1 MYFIGFLFFRP
12 LCWVFI
18 AAWVF
23 SICDV
28 QASHCGGFS
37 CGRVQALG
45 QVGFSSCG
53 MQSQFP
59 HGTWDLLG
67 QGIEPVFLA
76 LAGGL
81 LTTGPPGKSKVIL
94 DTPTSKFIFHYFPL
108 QLWLLS
114 P

>member
-1 MYFIGFLFFRP
+1 MLPIKTTLECVSSLGAYLLENCLFSDSDCVEFT
-12 LCWVFI
+12 
-18 AAWVF
+18 
-23 SICDV
+23 
-28 QASHCGGFS
+28 
-37 CGRVQALG
+37 LG

-81 LTTGPPGKSKVIL
+81 LTTGPPGKS
-94 DTPTSKFIFHYFPL
+94 
-108 QLWLLS
+108 
-114 P
+114 

>member
-23 SICDV
+23 SSCGKQGLLSSCDV

-45 QVGFSSCG
+45 HVGISHCG
-53 MQSQFP
+53 TQSQSP
-59 HGTWDLLG
+59 RGMWDLLG
-67 QGIEPVFLA
+67 QGIELMFLA

-81 LTTGPPGKSKVIL
+81 LTTGPPAQS
-94 DTPTSKFIFHYFPL
+94 
-108 QLWLLS
+108 
-114 P
+114 